1 MGQVRVEEGHRG
13 LSELRFTKKGPVI
26 EVIGMQMFDSDFDY
40 KGDFIDRWNS
50 RIKQAK
56 AAMGVLGALLVV
68 AGVFS
73 AVAPY
78 SLYSFIQVLAGVALF
93 VHGGVQVISYFGTP
107 EFFRSSALIVSG
119 ILNALLGIMFL
130 LLPVYLTASTL
141 VFLLAFLFILT
152 GFERISFARQ
162 MKYFGLPNSTAG
174 TVTGVINVIL
184 GVMFI
189 AMPLYSSLVLGYV
202 LAAYLVIAGITLLVE
217 AVSMKRIDR

>member
-1 MGQVRVEEGHRG
+1 
-13 LSELRFTKKGPVI
+13 
-26 EVIGMQMFDSDFDY
+26 MQMFNSDFDY

-78 SLYSFIQVLAGVALF
+78 SLYSFIQALAGVALF

-107 EFFRSSALIVSG
+107 EFFRSSTLIVSG

-184 GVMFI
+184 GIMFI

-202 LAAYLVIAGITLLVE
+202 LAAYLIIAGITLLVE

>member
-1 MGQVRVEEGHRG
+1 
-13 LSELRFTKKGPVI
+13 
-26 EVIGMQMFDSDFDY
+26 MQMFNSDFDY

-56 AAMGVLGALLVV
+56 AAMGVLGALLVI

-162 MKYFGLPNSTAG
+162 MKYFGLPNSMAG

-202 LAAYLVIAGITLLVE
+202 LAAYLIIAGITLLVE